1 MGDFRGFPA
10 WGVRFYA
17 DLERDNTREFW
28 TANKARWEA
37 DVRAPMRALL
47 DELEPEFGQ
56 ARLFRPH
63 RDIRFSADKSPT
75 RPTRSPRRTPPGRR
89 LLRADQP
96 RRAHRGRRLPH
107 ALPAQ
112 TEQFR
117 DAVADDATGQEVE
130 PIVAGLASAG
140 FALEGAT
147 LKTRPRGYP
156 ADHPRIDLLRRKELM
171 AIQRLGTPSWLETP
185 EAVDQ
190 VRAAWRQVRP
200 LTDWVTAHVD
210 SARPGTVGRL

>member
-1 MGDFRGFPA
+1 
-10 WGVRFYA
+10 
-17 DLERDNTREFW
+17 
-28 TANKARWEA
+28 
-37 DVRAPMRALL
+37 MRALL

-75 RPTRSPRRTPPGRR
+75 RPTKEPSPGPHLGVGFYVQISPDGLTVGGGFRT
-89 LLRADQP
+89 
-96 RRAHRGRRLPH
+96 HS
-107 ALPAQ
+107 PAQ

-185 EAVDQ
+185 EAADQ